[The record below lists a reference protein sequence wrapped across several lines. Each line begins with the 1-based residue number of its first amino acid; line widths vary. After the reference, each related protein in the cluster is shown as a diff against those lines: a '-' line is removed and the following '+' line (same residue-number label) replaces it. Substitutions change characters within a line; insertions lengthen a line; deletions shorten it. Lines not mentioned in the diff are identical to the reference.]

1 MRQLEEVRGA
11 EQRAA
16 RCQRHDGVYGNH
28 VGPTS
33 WNGDQML
40 AFAMEVD
47 SILAPGVE
55 IGDELELLAGP
66 RVKWVNDSE
75 TSTQTVCMTC
85 S

>member
-1 MRQLEEVRGA
+1 LRQLEEVRGA

-16 RCQRHDGVYGNH
+16 RGQLHHRVYGND

-40 AFAMEVD
+40 ALAMKID
-47 SILAPGVE
+47 SVLTPGVE
-55 IGDELELLAGP
+55 IGDELELLAEP
-66 RVKWVNDSE
+66 RVKWVRDSE
-75 TSTQTVCMTC
+75 TSTQTVCITC